1 MRKPRKGITIAG
13 VFAVLVLIIVAA
25 SIGYFYETTSFSGSQ
40 ESVQSSSSTHPPE
53 WRTFSTRTFHVGCCP
68 GYVAFDQ
75 KTGILYVTVQPE
87 NAVYAVDPTTGA
99 IIANISVGSY
109 PRDVVVNPY
118 NGMVYV
124 VNQGSDS
131 VSVIDGTTNRV
142 VSTVPVG
149 RNPVE
154 IAVNTK
160 TGLVYVPDELS
171 HELTVINGST
181 NLVIAEVTLG
191 CSGPCTN
198 STTGVPNSVDVDPD
212 TGIVY
217 VVSNGVDSIQ
227 LVNGSSNQV
236 VETVRV
242 GTYPDGVA
250 VDPQSGTAYVANMLN
265 NSVSVVDPLTG
276 TVVETLNVGVHPG
289 DVAYDQTMGDIFVAN
304 EGNNSISV
312 IGATTN
318 ALLSNIRVG
327 AAGENPSGI
336 TVDSASGDVYAAVP
350 SSGNVT
356 VIAEC
361 NSSICHSIS
370 GSTPSCGSYDVVWPY
385 PNTSPVLPGSPVT
398 SSITTCTKGTGSWS
412 IMSKPSNALVAA
424 GAFTCPCSDTL
435 LFNYTA
441 GVPPLTNG
449 TYWLQES
456 FNGGGFGVTFV
467 VPSAH

>member
-1 MRKPRKGITIAG
+1 VRRPRKGITIPA
-13 VFAVLVLIIVAA
+13 VFAVVVVVIIAA
-25 SIGYFYETTSFSGSQ
+25 SIGYFYESSGLSGSQ
-40 ESVQSSSSTHPPE
+40 KSVQASSSIQPTE
-53 WRTFSTRTFHVGCCP
+53 WKAFSTRTFHVGCCP
-68 GYVAFDQ
+68 GYVAFDS
-75 KTGILYVTVQPE
+75 KTGILYVTVQPT

-109 PRDVVVNPY
+109 PRDIVVNPN

-131 VSVIDGTTNRV
+131 VSVIDGSTNKV

-154 IAVNTK
+154 IAVNAK

-181 NLVIAEVTLG
+181 NSVIAELTLG
-191 CSGPCTN
+191 CNGPCTN
-198 STTGVPNSVDVDPD
+198 STTGVPNSVDVDPN
-212 TGIVY
+212 TGMVY
-217 VVSNGVDSIQ
+217 VVSNGVDSLQ

-236 VETVRV
+236 VETVGV

-250 VDPQSGTAYVANMLN
+250 VDPQSGTVYVANMLN
-265 NSVSVVDPLTG
+265 DSVSVVDPQSG
-276 TVVETLNVGVHPG
+276 SVVRTLNVGVHPG

-312 IGATTN
+312 IGAATN
-318 ALLSNIRVG
+318 TLVSNIRVG
-327 AAGENPSGI
+327 GIGENPSGI
-336 TVDSASGDVYAAVP
+336 AVDSTSGDVYAAVP

-356 VIAEC
+356 VISEC
-361 NSSICHSIS
+361 NSSTCSSIS
-370 GSTPSCGSYDVVWPY
+370 GRTPSCGSYNVVWPY
-385 PNTSPVLPGSPVT
+385 PNMSPASPGSPVT
-398 SSITTCTKGTGSWS
+398 SSITTCTQGKGSWS
-412 IMSKPSNALVAA
+412 ITSKPSNVLVAA
-424 GAFTCPCSDTL
+424 GNFTCPCSDTL

-456 FNGGGFGVTFV
+456 FNGNGFGATFV
-467 VPSAH
+467 VPSAR